1 MLGLLCSVAALSAQ
15 DEGVLTLDLSKP
27 GPKVARSLFGIFFE
41 EINNAGEGGIYAEL
55 LNNRALAPG
64 RDPAKPEGWLGE
76 NGTFLY
82 DKSQKLNQA
91 RDGSIR
97 FTTAIGMPGA
107 LVNTG
112 FWGIGVKRGQDLT
125 LRIWARGRGK
135 VTPAL
140 TEDSQEL
147 ASAADGAVL
156 TSEWQEFKF
165 TLKPKSD
172 GKAVLKLNLTP
183 GSEMLLGYSTLM
195 PNKGWKGRAGG
206 WRPDLA
212 EMLVDLDPGFLRFPG
227 GCYVEG
233 NDLSNRFEWRDTLK
247 PIHER
252 KATPFTFWGYPSS
265 NGLGYHEYLQMCED
279 MKAEPMFVINC
290 GMSHSEIQPMDKMD
304 VYVQDALDAIEYA
317 IGPVTS
323 KMGALR
329 AANGRTKPFPL
340 KYIEIGN
347 ENGYSWSYGGP
358 APYYE
363 RFALIHKAIKAKY
376 PQIITISN
384 VPTPVPGDLTSEH
397 FYENPT
403 WFWNNRDRYDTYPRR
418 GPGIYVGEY
427 AVTRANGRGSLAGA
441 LGEAA
446 YMTGLEKNADIIAM
460 ASYAP
465 LFENVNRRQWN
476 PNAINFD
483 ATRSFGTPSYWV
495 QQVFAQ
501 NRINVA
507 VKSKISEAFGEPPL
521 VEGQFG
527 FKTWRTSAEFK
538 DVKIQVAGRPVFTA
552 PEPKLSDFNPGK
564 GTWQESGGALRQTTK
579 DEDALLTLKNVSVEP
594 SDDWTFEF
602 KAKSLEGEE
611 GFMGVFGFKSQ
622 GELMQWN
629 LGGWGNTIHAF
640 QRDHQRTGTGAAG
653 KIAPQV
659 WTDVK
664 IQKVGNKISG
674 FINDRLVEEM
684 VEKAPPS
691 LAASAGIDSK
701 KKELVIKV
709 VNGSNKS
716 QAVKLQG
723 LNGARGR
730 TWTEII
736 LTGPAL
742 SAENSF
748 ENPKNVA
755 PKTTKRP
762 AGDSIITEPRS
773 LTVVRIPLTGEA
785 LRPALNLLAERK

>member
-1 MLGLLCSVAALSAQ
+1 MLGLLCSAAVLSMQ
-15 DEGVLTLDLSKP
+15 DEGVLQLDLSSP
-27 GPKVARSLFGIFFE
+27 GPKVSRSLFGVFFE
-41 EINNAGEGGIYAEL
+41 EINNAGEGGIYGEL

-64 RDPAKPEGWLGE
+64 RSPGKPEGWLGE

-82 DKSQKLNQA
+82 DQSQKLNEA

-97 FTTAIGMPGA
+97 FTTEIGKEGA

-112 FWGIGVKRGQDLT
+112 FWGIGVKKGQDLT

-135 VTPAL
+135 VTPTL
-140 TEDSQEL
+140 NEGNQER
-147 ASAADGAVL
+147 AEAEGAVL
-156 TSEWQEFKF
+156 TTEWQEFKF

-172 GKAVLKLNLTP
+172 GKAILKLNLTG
-183 GSEMLLGYSTLM
+183 GSEMILGYSTLM

-206 WRPDLA
+206 WRSDLA
-212 EMLVDLDPGFLRFPG
+212 EMMLDLQPGFLRFPG

-304 VYVQDALDAIEYA
+304 VYVQDALDAIQYA

-323 KMGALR
+323 RMGALR
-329 AANGRTKPFPL
+329 AANGRVKPFPL

-347 ENGYSWSYGGP
+347 ENGYNWSYGGP

-363 RFALIHKAIKAKY
+363 RFKLIHEAIKARY

-397 FYENPT
+397 FYENPA
-403 WFWNNRDRYDTYPRR
+403 WFWNNKDRYDKYPRK

-446 YMTGLEKNADIIAM
+446 YMTGLEKNADIVAM

-507 VKSKISEAFGEPPL
+507 VKSKITEAFGEPPQ

-527 FKTWRTSAEFK
+527 FKTWRTTAEFK
-538 DVKIQVAGRPVFTA
+538 DVKISIQGRPVYTA
-552 PEPKLSDFNPGK
+552 AEPKLSDFNPSNGMWSEVN
-564 GTWQESGGALRQTTK
+564 GTLKQTTL
-579 DEDALLTLKNVSVEP
+579 DEDALLTLKNVVVKP
-594 SDDWTFEF
+594 SDNWTFEF
-602 KAKSLEGEE
+602 KAKSLSGEE

-622 GELMQWN
+622 GELLQWN

-640 QRDHQRTGTGAAG
+640 QRDHQRTGVGATG
-653 KIAPQV
+653 KIAPQA
-659 WTDVK
+659 WTDIR
-664 IQKVGNKISG
+664 IQKDGSKISG
-674 FINDRLVEEM
+674 FINGRLVEEL

-691 LAASAGIDSK
+691 LAASAGIDVK
-701 KKELVIKV
+701 KKELVVKI
-709 VNGSNKS
+709 VNGSNRP
-716 QAVKLQG
+716 QTVKLQG
-723 LNGARGR
+723 LLGAKGK
-730 TWTEII
+730 TWNEIV
-736 LTGPAL
+736 LTGPSL

-748 ENPKNVA
+748 ENPENVA
-755 PKTTKRP
+755 PKITKRP
-762 AGDSIITEPRS
+762 AGDSITTVPRS
-773 LTVVRIPLTGEA
+773 LTVLRIPLSGDV
-785 LRPALNLLAERK
+785 LKPALNLLAEGRQ